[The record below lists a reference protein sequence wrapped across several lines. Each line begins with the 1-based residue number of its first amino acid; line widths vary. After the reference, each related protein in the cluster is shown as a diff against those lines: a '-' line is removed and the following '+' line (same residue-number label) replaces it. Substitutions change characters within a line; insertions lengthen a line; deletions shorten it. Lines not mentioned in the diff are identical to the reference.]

1 VKKVEAIIRAHRVE
15 EVKELLREVG
25 VSGMTVTEIRGFG
38 RTGGR
43 TEVYRGSTYAV
54 EFVPKAHIEVVVGDA
69 MVAEVVRAI
78 ESGGRT
84 GKIGDGKI
92 FIVPVEAAWRIRTGE
107 TGEEAI

>member
-1 VKKVEAIIRAHRVE
+1 VKRVEGIIRAHRFE
-15 EVKELLREVG
+15 DVKDLLREVG
-25 VSGMTVTEIRGFG
+25 VSGMTVSEVRGFG

-43 TEVYRGSTYAV
+43 KEGYRGSTYVV
-54 EFVPKAHIEVVVGDA
+54 EFVPKARIEVIVGDA

-78 ESGGRT
+78 ETGGRT

-107 TGEEAI
+107 SGEEAI